1 MRLAFERI
9 GRPVRSCRGVARKRN
24 GIDTYQVCPP
34 RRTPSTRPGSTTC
47 SSSGLTRTRG
57 SHTAVAVDRSESV
70 VDTIRV
76 EADPHQRSRLLE
88 WATRFEP
95 RTWAVEGATGM
106 GAMLAQQLV
115 GAGERVVD
123 VPPKLSARVRLLE
136 RGRTDKTDPNDARSA
151 AIVAWRTP
159 GLNVVTASDEH
170 RVVLRLLAD
179 RDRQI
184 TAQRTRSIC
193 RLHALLCVLIEGG
206 TGRSLTAARAQEL
219 LASVPA
225 DDPITTE
232 RLTAAGHLL
241 DEVRVLDAARQ
252 EVRQRH
258 VAAIEASKTTV
269 THVYGIGPLMAAII
283 IGRVGDIRRFPTSG
297 HFARH
302 NGTAPIEAS
311 SGPKTRHRVNPRGDR
326 QLNHAI
332 HMAAVTQVRNDTPG
346 RAYYLRKQAEGKSR
360 KEALRALKRRIS
372 DAVYQRL
379 VADALR

>member
-1 MRLAFERI
+1 MFI
-9 GRPVRSCRGVARKRN
+9 I
-24 GIDTYQVCPP
+24 GIDPHK
-34 RRTPSTRPGSTTC
+34 R
-47 SSSGLTRTRG
+47 
-57 SHTAVAVDRSESV
+57 SHTAVAVDRSETV
-70 VDTIRV
+70 LDTIRV
-76 EADPHQRSRLLE
+76 DADRHQRSRLLE

-95 RTWAVEGATGM
+95 RAWAVEGATGM

-115 GAGERVVD
+115 SAGEHVLD

-136 RGRTDKTDPNDARSA
+136 RGRIDKTDPNDARSA

-159 GLNVVTASDEH
+159 ALNVVTVNDEH

-179 RDRQI
+179 RDHQI

-206 TGRSLTAARAQEL
+206 TAKSLTVARAEKL
-219 LASVPA
+219 LASVHA
-225 DDPITTE
+225 DGPIILE
-232 RLTAAGHLL
+232 RLTMARQLIE
-241 DEVRVLDAARQ
+241 EVRTLDAARA
-252 EVRQRH
+252 EIRRRH
-258 VAAIEASKTTV
+258 VTALEASKTTV
-269 THVYGIGPLMAAII
+269 TNVFGIGPLTAAII
-283 IGRVGDIRRFPTSG
+283 VGRVGDVRRFPTAG

-311 SGPKTRHRVNPRGDR
+311 SGPKTRHRLNPRGDR

-360 KEALRALKRRIS
+360 KEAMRALKRRIS

-379 VADALR
+379 ITDAHR